1 MSKYIGIDYGQKK
14 IGLSVTDD
22 NKVFAFPLETVK
34 NIDFFD
40 FIFDFTKENNVE
52 KFIVGKPIRMSGE
65 NSEIESEIIK
75 FIKKLE
81 KKFPNIPI
89 VRFDERFTSKIATK
103 SILLAGAKK
112 KFRSNKEIVDK
123 ISATIILRDFLEYIT
138 KNS

>member
-14 IGLSVTDD
+14 IGLSVSDD
-22 NKVFAFPLETVK
+22 DKVFAFPLETVK
-34 NIDFFD
+34 KIDFFD
-40 FIFDFTKENNVE
+40 FIIDFTKKNNVE

-65 NSEIESEIIK
+65 NSQIEIEIIK

-81 KKFPNIPI
+81 RKFPEIPI
-89 VRFDERFTSKIATK
+89 IRFDERFTSKIATK
-103 SILLAGAKK
+103 SILSAGVKK
-112 KFRSNKEIVDK
+112 KIRLNKEIVDK

>member
-1 MSKYIGIDYGQKK
+1 MSKYVGIDYGQKK

-22 NKVFAFPLETVK
+22 NKVFAFPLKTVK

-40 FIFDFTKENNVE
+40 FIFDFIKENNVE
-52 KFIVGKPIRMSGE
+52 KFVIGKPTRMSGE
-65 NSEIESEIIK
+65 SSEIEAEIIE

-81 KKFPNIPI
+81 RKFPNIPI

-103 SILLAGAKK
+103 SILSAGAKK
-112 KFRSNKEIVDK
+112 KMRLNKEIVDK

>member
-22 NKVFAFPLETVK
+22 NKVLAFPLETVK
-34 NIDFFD
+34 NSDFFD
-40 FIFDFTKENNVE
+40 FIFDFTKENSVE

-75 FIKKLE
+75 FTKKLE

-103 SILLAGAKK
+103 SILSAGAKK
-112 KFRSNKEIVDK
+112 KLRLKKEIVDK

>member
-22 NKVFAFPLETVK
+22 DKVFAFPLETVR

-40 FIFDFTKENNVE
+40 FIFDFTKQNNVE
-52 KFIVGKPIRMSGE
+52 KFIIGKPIRMSGE

>member
-40 FIFDFTKENNVE
+40 FIFDFTKENNVV

-89 VRFDERFTSKIATK
+89 VRFDERFTSKIAAK
-103 SILLAGAKK
+103 SILSAGAKK

>member
-40 FIFDFTKENNVE
+40 FIFDFTKENNVD

-65 NSEIESEIIK
+65 NSEIESEIKK

-103 SILLAGAKK
+103 SILSSGAKK
-112 KFRSNKEIVDK
+112 KLRLKKEIVDK

>member
-40 FIFDFTKENNVE
+40 FIFDFTKENNVD

>member
-40 FIFDFTKENNVE
+40 FIFDFTKENNVD

-89 VRFDERFTSKIATK
+89 VRFDERFTSKISK
-103 SILLAGAKK
+103 QIIMNSGVGKK
-112 KFRSNKEIVDK
+112 NRRDKLIIDK
-123 ISATIILRDFLEYIT
+123 ISASLILESYLIL
-138 KNS
+138 KNK

>member
-22 NKVFAFPLETVK
+22 DKVFAFPLETVK

-40 FIFDFTKENNVE
+40 FIFDFIKENNVE
-52 KFIVGKPIRMSGE
+52 KFVVGKPIRMSGE
-65 NSEIESEIIK
+65 NSDVEVEITK

-81 KKFPNIPI
+81 KKFPEIPI

-112 KFRSNKEIVDK
+112 KMRLNKEIVDK

>member
-22 NKVFAFPLETVK
+22 DKVFAFPLETVK

-40 FIFDFTKENNVE
+40 FIFDFVKENNVE
-52 KFIVGKPIRMSGE
+52 KFVVGKPIRMSGK
-65 NSEIESEIIK
+65 NSDIEVEITK
-75 FIKKLE
+75 FIKKLQR
-81 KKFPNIPI
+81 KFSEIPV

-112 KFRSNKEIVDK
+112 KTRLNKEIVDK

>member
-22 NKVFAFPLETVK
+22 DKVFAFPLRTVK
-34 NIDFFD
+34 KIDFFD
-40 FIFDFTKENNVE
+40 FIIDFTKKNNVE

-65 NSEIESEIIK
+65 NSQIESEIIK
-75 FIKKLE
+75 FIKNLE
-81 KKFPNIPI
+81 RKFPKIPI
-89 VRFDERFTSKIATK
+89 IRFDERFTSKIATK
-103 SILLAGAKK
+103 SILSAGVKK
-112 KFRSNKEIVDK
+112 KIRLNKEIVDK

>member
-22 NKVFAFPLETVK
+22 DKVFAFPLETVK
-34 NIDFFD
+34 KIDFFD
-40 FIFDFTKENNVE
+40 FIIDFTKKNNVE

-65 NSEIESEIIK
+65 NSQIENEIIK
-75 FIKKLE
+75 FINKL
-81 KKFPNIPI
+81 KRKFPEIPI
-89 VRFDERFTSKIATK
+89 IRFDERFTSKIATK
-103 SILLAGAKK
+103 YILSAGVKK
-112 KFRSNKEIVDK
+112 KIRLNKEIVDK

>member
-1 MSKYIGIDYGQKK
+1 MSKYVGIDYGQKK

-22 NKVFAFPLETVK
+22 NKVFAFPLKTVK

-40 FIFDFTKENNVE
+40 FIFDFIKENNVE
-52 KFIVGKPIRMSGE
+52 KFVIGKPTRMSGE
-65 NSEIESEIIK
+65 SSEIEAEIIE

-81 KKFPNIPI
+81 RKFPNIPI
-89 VRFDERFTSKIATK
+89 VRFDERFTSKIAMK
-103 SILLAGAKK
+103 SILSAGAKK
-112 KFRSNKEIVDK
+112 KLRSNKEIVDK

>member
-22 NKVFAFPLETVK
+22 DKVFAFPLETVK
-34 NIDFFD
+34 KIDFFD
-40 FIFDFTKENNVE
+40 FIIDFIKKNNVK

-65 NSEIESEIIK
+65 NSQIESEIIK
-75 FIKKLE
+75 FIKNLE
-81 KKFPNIPI
+81 RKFPEIPI
-89 VRFDERFTSKIATK
+89 IRFDERFTSKIATK
-103 SILLAGAKK
+103 YILSARVKK
-112 KFRSNKEIVDK
+112 KIRLNKEIVDK